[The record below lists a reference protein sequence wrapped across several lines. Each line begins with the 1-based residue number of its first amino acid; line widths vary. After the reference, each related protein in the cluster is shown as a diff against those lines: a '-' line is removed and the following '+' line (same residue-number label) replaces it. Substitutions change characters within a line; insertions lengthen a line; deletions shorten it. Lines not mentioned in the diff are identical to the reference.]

1 MQDTVQY
8 FRAPDV
14 PGLVL
19 SDGHFSTFSFD
30 RHFHLSYHIS
40 LVVDGVQRQS
50 ASGKT
55 YLVGP
60 GRLSVIP
67 PDEMHDGSGYEKCEY
82 TLKTFRIPPNV
93 FTEEMAN
100 AMDSAHCVEFG
111 SNVLDDKPLWDRACL
126 LHYVLQRGD
135 ASSLFV
141 EEQWMDL
148 VKRLLFHSEIHLV
161 DEPEGALAKPH
172 WKEVRDYCHDNLSE
186 KISLEQ
192 LAVLC
197 NLNRYQ
203 FLRRFKSTVGVTP
216 YNWLKQLRLE
226 QACTLLSKGERVSTV
241 AASVGFY
248 DQSHFVHAFRKAYG
262 VPPSKY

>member
-19 SDGHFSTFSFD
+19 SDGHFSTFSFE
-30 RHFHLSYHIS
+30 RHFHLNYHIS

-55 YLVGP
+55 FLVGP

-67 PDEMHDGSGYEKCEY
+67 PEEMHDGSGYEKCEY
-82 TLKTFRIPPNV
+82 TLKTFRIPPELL
-93 FTEEMAN
+93 TEEMAEV
-100 AMDSAHCVEFG
+100 MDSARRVAFS
-111 SNVLDDKPLWDRACL
+111 SNVLDDKLLWERACL

-135 ASSLFV
+135 ASSMFV

-148 VKRLLFHSEIHLV
+148 VRRLVMHSRRPFT
-161 DEPEGALAKPH
+161 DELEGALAKPD

-186 KISLEQ
+186 KITLEQ
-192 LAVLC
+192 LAALC
-197 NLNRYQ
+197 NLSRYQ

-226 QACTLLSKGERVSTV
+226 HACRLLEKGERVSTV
-241 AASVGFY
+241 AANVGFY
-248 DQSHFVHAFRKAYG
+248 DQSHFVHAFKKAYS